1 MLRKYK
7 WFKQAWRK
15 INTKIR
21 SGSLLATKDTEFPKW
36 YLLLDPIFTEG
47 VDNMI
52 KLSSK
57 ADDIR
62 SNDIRSNNSREDE
75 SGDSDTESDLS
86 DSTSTSKSN
95 VNKRC
100 SSSASTASATDDTDS
115 SDINYLYQMNRK
127 MSYQRPRSLQRMTIR
142 VLNMKQTLKLARRTR
157 RRCLKL
163 KQLQCGEL

>member
-1 MLRKYK
+1 M
-7 WFKQAWRK
+7 
-15 INTKIR
+15 
-21 SGSLLATKDTEFPKW
+21 
-36 YLLLDPIFTEG
+36 LLDPIFTEG

-57 ADDIR
+57 AD
-62 SNDIRSNNSREDE
+62 DIRSNNSREDE